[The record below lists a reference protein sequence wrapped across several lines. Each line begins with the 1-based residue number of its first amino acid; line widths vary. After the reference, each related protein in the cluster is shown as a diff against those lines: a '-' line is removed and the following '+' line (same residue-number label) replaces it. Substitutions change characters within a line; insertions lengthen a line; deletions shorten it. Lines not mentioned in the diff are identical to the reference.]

1 MYFVFELN
9 LILLHKKKLQA
20 ESTKQII
27 MLFTWFMLL
36 LIVSIITTG
45 ILVGGYIG
53 KNWNSQQTNG
63 LSQLWGETLGALSG
77 TFVAILITDHIYR
90 QLN

>member
-1 MYFVFELN
+1 
-9 LILLHKKKLQA
+9 
-20 ESTKQII
+20 
-27 MLFTWFMLL
+27 MLV

-45 ILVGGYIG
+45 ILFGGYIG

-63 LSQLWGETLGALSG
+63 LASLWGETLGALCG
-77 TFVAILITDHIYR
+77 TFVAIIITDYIYR